1 MKQPLRRPASGTKR
15 NPPAAEAGRSFPL
28 TKLGISR
35 RLPRRGGKK
44 GGGKNA
50 PRVPQP
56 RAPQGAGAPRASPP
70 SARAPHPLPLG
81 TTSPCSGVAG
91 GAAVMGVTY
100 PISPHCLCLLQSFSS
115 RSPHRLS
122 FQAPSLAM
130 YSTTTKVEA
139 QPTTAL
145 ATPEAP
151 RQPGGRA
158 PPAVRRREGQEK
170 GEGRGQGWSLS
181 RRSRSRSRRGC
192 LLPLGGRLRVKQ
204 GRAGG
209 DPSGDR
215 VQPPRRPSQKPAVP
229 GRRTLCLPSQ
239 QGLACNPLA
248 SGTFL
253 PPVPHPCVPGPA
265 LPHIGATVTQG
276 WSGAEL
282 HLLLLTREMELM
294 A

>member
-1 MKQPLRRPASGTKR
+1 
-15 NPPAAEAGRSFPL
+15 
-28 TKLGISR
+28 
-35 RLPRRGGKK
+35 
-44 GGGKNA
+44 
-50 PRVPQP
+50 
-56 RAPQGAGAPRASPP
+56 
-70 SARAPHPLPLG
+70 
-81 TTSPCSGVAG
+81 
-91 GAAVMGVTY
+91 MGVIY

-122 FQAPSLAM
+122 FQPTSLAM

-158 PPAVRRREGQEK
+158 TPCGPPGEGQEK
-170 GEGRGQGWSLS
+170 GEGRGQGGSLS
-181 RRSRSRSRRGC
+181 RRSRSRRGC

-209 DPSGDR
+209 RPLGGPSSAS
-215 VQPPRRPSQKPAVP
+215 PPSVPETCRPGPEDAVP
-229 GRRTLCLPSQ
+229 SFPAGTCLQPA
-239 QGLACNPLA
+239 GLWD
-248 SGTFL
+248 FL
-253 PPVPHPCVPGPA
+253 PPVPHPCIPGPA